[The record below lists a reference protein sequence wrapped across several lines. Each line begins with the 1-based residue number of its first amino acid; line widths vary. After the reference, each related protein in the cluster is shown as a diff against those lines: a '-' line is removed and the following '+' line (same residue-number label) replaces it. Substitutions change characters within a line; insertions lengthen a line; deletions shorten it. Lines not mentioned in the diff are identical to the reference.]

1 MAVIYRQAGKLIE
14 YTATGNVAYHAPVA
28 IGSLIGIARKS
39 AVSGEKISC
48 DAEGVFQFT
57 KGSGAL
63 TAGTPVT
70 ITVATATAAATAA
83 GATSNGVVW
92 ADAASDATVVDV
104 KINQF
109 IPVASE

>member
-1 MAVIYRQAGKLIE
+1 MAVMFRQAGKLIE
-14 YTATGNVAYHAPVA
+14 YTAVADTEYHAPVE
-28 IGSLIGIARKS
+28 IGGLIGITRKS
-39 AVSGEKISC
+39 AVTGEKISC
-48 DAEGVFQFT
+48 DAEGVFQFA
-57 KGSGAL
+57 KESGAL

>member
-1 MAVIYRQAGKLIE
+1 MAVSFRQAGKLIE
-14 YTATGNVAYHAPVA
+14 YTAVADTEYHVPVA
-28 IGSLIGIARKS
+28 VGSLIGITRKS
-39 AVSGEKISC
+39 AVTGEKISC
-48 DAEGVFQFT
+48 DAEGVFRFT

-70 ITVATATAAATAA
+70 ITIATATAAATAA

-92 ADAASDATVVDV
+92 ADAASDDTVVDV

-109 IPVASE
+109 IPVASA

>member
-1 MAVIYRQAGKLIE
+1 MAVSFRQAGKLIE
-14 YTATGNVAYHAPVA
+14 YTAVADTEYHVPVA
-28 IGSLIGIARKS
+28 VGSLIGITRKS
-39 AVSGEKISC
+39 AVTGEKISC
-48 DAEGVFQFT
+48 DAEGVFRFI

-92 ADAASDATVVDV
+92 ADAASDDTVVDV

-109 IPVASE
+109 IPVASA

>member
-1 MAVIYRQAGKLIE
+1 MAVSFRQAGKLIE
-14 YTATGNVAYHAPVA
+14 YTAVADTEYHVPVA
-28 IGSLIGIARKS
+28 VGSLIGITRKS
-39 AVSGEKISC
+39 AVTGEKISC
-48 DAEGVFQFT
+48 DAEGVFRFT
-57 KGSGAL
+57 KGVGAL

-92 ADAASDATVVDV
+92 ADAASDDTVVDV

-109 IPVASE
+109 IPVASA

>member
-1 MAVIYRQAGKLIE
+1 MAVSFRQAGKLIE
-14 YTATGNVAYHAPVA
+14 YAAVADTEYHVPVA
-28 IGSLIGIARKS
+28 VGSLIGITRKS
-39 AVSGEKISC
+39 AVTGEKISC
-48 DAEGVFQFT
+48 DAEGVFRFT

-92 ADAASDATVVDV
+92 ADAASDDTVVDV

-109 IPVASE
+109 IPVASA